1 MIDAL
6 KIRLLTLR
14 GFYEQYE
21 KAEGNPHF
29 QNTIICAMRYECDKL
44 NVSVLD
50 YIQRQ
55 RTESGKVT
63 EQKPEEVQELAVAVP
78 TADLEPAPAVASF
91 TCPQCGKIFPT
102 QKALSGH
109 QKAHR
114 KEYAISPE

>member
-55 RTESGKVT
+55 RAEGGKVT
-63 EQKPEEVQELAVAVP
+63 EQKPEEVQELTVSPA
-78 TADLEPAPAVASF
+78 ADPEPAPTVATF
-91 TCPQCGKIFPT
+91 TCPQCGKPFPN

>member
-1 MIDAL
+1 ML
-6 KIRLLTLR
+6 NTLNIRQNRLR
-14 GFYEQYE
+14 NYYEQYE
-21 KAEGNPHF
+21 KAEGNPQF

-55 RTESGKVT
+55 RAEGGKVT
-63 EQKPEEVQELAVAVP
+63 DQKPEEAQELAVTPA
-78 TADLEPAPAVASF
+78 ADPEPAPAAAAF
-91 TCPQCGKIFPT
+91 TCPQCGKLFPT

>member
-50 YIQRQ
+50 YIQRK
-55 RTESGKVT
+55 RAEGGKVT
-63 EQKPEEVQELAVAVP
+63 EQKPEEVQELAVAP
-78 TADLEPAPAVASF
+78 GADPGPAPAVAIF
-91 TCPQCGKIFPT
+91 TCLQCGKLFAT

-114 KEYAISPE
+114 KEYAFSPE

>member
-50 YIQRQ
+50 YIQSQ
-55 RTESGKVT
+55 RAGGGKGT
-63 EQKPEEVQELAVAVP
+63 DHKPEEAQELAVAP
-78 TADLEPAPAVASF
+78 AADPEPAPAVDTF
-91 TCPQCGKIFPT
+91 TCPQCGKLFPT